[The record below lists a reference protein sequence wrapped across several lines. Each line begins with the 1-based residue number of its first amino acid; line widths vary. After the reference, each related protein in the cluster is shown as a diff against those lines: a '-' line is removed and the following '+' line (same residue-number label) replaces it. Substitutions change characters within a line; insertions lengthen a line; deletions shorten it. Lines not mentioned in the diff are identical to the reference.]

1 MSRQPTHFRD
11 VLKPM
16 SRARYMIWRFFGG
29 KRPIDVKLA
38 TGTRLRLRPLTTT
51 DYDIAWQI
59 YWRGD
64 YESPRSLENVRKVV
78 DLGANVGYSCL
89 YWCQRYPACR
99 VTALEPH
106 PVHVN
111 IMQGNLAQNNVLDR
125 VHVVA
130 AAAGSSQRHSYL
142 TDARTSSTVTDQ
154 ASDFEISVV
163 DIFQQPDVA
172 GPIDILKIDIEGGEY
187 ELLSDPRFE
196 ELDVRTLVLEWHNTP
211 EYPDGKAWCLEKLQ
225 EFGYETHI
233 GNEDPPL
240 AGLIWA
246 FR

>member
-1 MSRQPTHFRD
+1 
-11 VLKPM
+11 
-16 SRARYMIWRFFGG
+16 
-29 KRPIDVKLA
+29 
-38 TGTRLRLRPLTTT
+38 
-51 DYDIAWQI
+51 
-59 YWRGD
+59 
-64 YESPRSLENVRKVV
+64 
-78 DLGANVGYSCL
+78 
-89 YWCQRYPACR
+89 
-99 VTALEPH
+99 
-106 PVHVN
+106 
-111 IMQGNLAQNNVLDR
+111 
-125 VHVVA
+125 
-130 AAAGSSQRHSYL
+130 L